1 MKAHRGQRET
11 RFHCSVSSQPA
22 ESCHRG
28 RQTHTCARAVETPL
42 HFYHRD
48 YAKLHLRNL
57 IREQTVIIHT
67 LERWC
72 NISAVYN
79 VNWWGPYSTNETPKT
94 LNEHLIGVRLSW
106 FNRSL
111 SYRWLCQIGTP
122 VDSFS
127 SLKTLKLIFTQV
139 GERPAGW
146 ESWILQSFYKWIHRN
161 SKHLRPDFKF
171 ITCLMWKWSNNS
183 FCSLNVC
190 MRVNFVR
197 VQKKHEI
204 STHEHE
210 VRQPDADTGI
220 HRRPPYKSSSFLN
233 TWFLVNLIPV
243 HLHPPP
249 LSSFIPSCTDAA
261 GWLSPPKEEEVT
273 VRSEN
278 FWDALGVLDVAAE
291 RSHFLPNSEPA

>member
-1 MKAHRGQRET
+1 MNELQKMWKVKMCATTYSQTSVHKIKKLHVHHFTPTAHHSLWMMNLEQLFWKSAICLLCWGKACMWGRTWRHTGG
-11 RFHCSVSSQPA
+11 
-22 ESCHRG
+22 RG
-28 RQTHTCARAVETPL
+28 RQGFTVQWAASLQSPATEGDRHTHALARWRL
-42 HFYHRD
+42 HYIFYHRD

-190 MRVNFVR
+190 MRVNLMR
-197 VQKKHEI
+197 
-204 STHEHE
+204 
-210 VRQPDADTGI
+210 
-220 HRRPPYKSSSFLN
+220 
-233 TWFLVNLIPV
+233 
-243 HLHPPP
+243 
-249 LSSFIPSCTDAA
+249 SC
-261 GWLSPPKEEEVT
+261 LCP
-273 VRSEN
+273 RSEKARN
-278 FWDALGVLDVAAE
+278 FHPRTWG
-291 RSHFLPNSEPA
+291 